1 MGYNR
6 SRSSE
11 VISASEIGQYV
22 FCPIAW
28 YLHKQGYQSDSVAL
42 VRGEK
47 AHYTLGKQLEVF
59 DHAKHLAKWLI
70 RIGFFVIISGVIGFV
85 GWLVL

>member
-28 YLHKQGYQSDSVAL
+28 YLHKQGCQPDSVAL
-42 VRGEK
+42 LRGEK

-59 DHAKHLAKWLI
+59 DHSKHLAKWLI
-70 RIGFFVIISGVIGFV
+70 RIGYFVIMVGAIGFV
-85 GWLVL
+85 GWLLL